1 MNGRFAYVIDN
12 GNDTIYDLSEK
23 GEILENFL
31 EIQDMLNE
39 LDDENIR
46 LKKQVEYLKKV
57 IRLNEPRVF
66 SKAVFEDLEKIN

>member
-57 IRLNEPRVF
+57 IRLNEPKVF